1 MGSSITLDELME
13 ALLELGELRLE
24 ELLEIL
30 RSKRWRED
38 SMVTAS

>member
-13 ALLELGELRLE
+13 ALLELGELRFE

-38 SMVTAS
+38 SMVIAS

>member
-13 ALLELGELRLE
+13 ALLELGEHRLE

>member
-13 ALLELGELRLE
+13 ALLELGELRFE

-30 RSKRWRED
+30 RSKRWREE